1 MLGLCCGINF
11 LKELER
17 SNMKNLF
24 FIFIVSVLLFT
35 ANKLTLAQ
43 EPAKP
48 EAMTEAAP
56 VAMTEAVPEAMAEP
70 EKKVDPAC
78 ACLKPAA
85 DAVEKAYS
93 SVEEDEW
100 EKAIK
105 ACKDSVTAIKNL
117 AKTCKCPELPEYQK
131 TAEAFQKYA
140 EGGSHLDGAEEPNCP
155 FALKLYS
162 ETIKSLGEATTKIS
176 DEKVKEYV
184 SNVKDYAEEEEEFVK
199 SECAGPKS
207 K

>member
-1 MLGLCCGINF
+1 M
-11 LKELER
+11 R
-17 SNMKNLF
+17 NLL

-56 VAMTEAVPEAMAEP
+56 AAMTEVAPVEAMAEP
-70 EKKVDPAC
+70 EKKADPAC
-78 ACLKPAA
+78 ACLKPAI
-85 DAVEKAYS
+85 DAVEKAYG

-105 ACKDSVTAIKNL
+105 TCKDSVTSIKTL
-117 AKTCKCPELPEYQK
+117 SKTCKCPELPEYQK

-162 ETIKSLGEATTKIS
+162 ETIKSLGESASKIS
-176 DEKVKEYV
+176 DAKVKEYAG
-184 SNVKDYAEEEEEFVK
+184 NVKDYAEEEEEFVK
-199 SECAGPKS
+199 SECTGAKS
-207 K
+207 